1 MTNSKTLLNKLL
13 GSPTKKAILIGL
25 LSFLGLIDASY
36 LAAKHYS
43 GTIPP
48 CAIVKGC
55 EAVTTS
61 QYATVGL
68 PAVEGEISVALLGAI
83 YYLVV
88 LVISIAIIDTKS
100 DRLKKFLTGFSIL
113 GLLASIWFISLQ
125 LFVIKALCLYCL
137 VSAFSSIAIFITAI
151 FLKKDVGHHRSTSIF

>member
-1 MTNSKTLLNKLL
+1 MTNSKTLFYKLL
-13 GSPTKKAILIGL
+13 DSPTKKAILIGL
-25 LSFLGLIDASY
+25 FSFLGLIDASY
-36 LAAKHYS
+36 LAAKHYT

-48 CAIVKGC
+48 CSIVKGC

-61 QYATVGL
+61 QYAVVGG
-68 PAVEGEISVALLGAI
+68 VSVALLGAV

-88 LVISIAIIDTKS
+88 LIISIAIIDTKS
-100 DRLKKFLTGFSIL
+100 DWLKKFLSKFSIL

-137 VSAFSSIAIFITAI
+137 VSAFSSTAIFVTVI
-151 FLKKDVGHHRSTSIF
+151 FLKKDCKISNDMV

>member
-1 MTNSKTLLNKLL
+1 MTNSKTLLNKFL
-13 GSPTKKAILIGL
+13 GSPIKKAILIGL

-36 LAAKHYS
+36 LAAKYYS

-48 CAIVKGC
+48 CSLVKGC

-61 QYATVGL
+61 QYATIGGV
-68 PAVEGEISVALLGAI
+68 SVALWGTI

-88 LVISIAIIDTKS
+88 LIVSIIIINTGNNS
-100 DRLKKFLTGFSIL
+100 LKKFLARFSII

-125 LFVIKALCLYCL
+125 LFIIKALCLYCL

-151 FLKKDVGHHRSTSIF
+151 FLKKDIGLAKLRSM

>member
-25 LSFLGLIDASY
+25 FSFLGLIDASY
-36 LAAKHYS
+36 LAAKHYT

-61 QYATVGL
+61 QYATIGL
-68 PAVEGEISVALLGAI
+68 PAVEGGISVALLGAI
-83 YYLVV
+83 YYLAV
-88 LVISIAIIDTKS
+88 LIISIAIIDTKS
-100 DRLKKFLTGFSIL
+100 DWLKKFLAGFSAI

-125 LFVIKALCLYCL
+125 LFVLKALCLYCL
-137 VSAFSSIAIFITAI
+137 VSAFSSTAIFITAF
-151 FLKKDVGHHRSTSIF
+151 FLKKDASTR

>member
-25 LSFLGLIDASY
+25 LSFLGLMDASY
-36 LAAKHYS
+36 LAAKIIL
-43 GTIPP
+43 GRFRLR
-48 CAIVKGC
+48 AIVKGC

-61 QYATVGL
+61 QYATIGL
-68 PAVEGEISVALLGAI
+68 PFVEGGVSVALLGAI
-83 YYLVV
+83 YYLIV
-88 LVISIAIIDTKS
+88 LIIIAIIDTKS
-100 DRLKKFLTGFSIL
+100 DWLKKFLSKFSIL

-137 VSAFSSIAIFITAI
+137 VSAFSSTAIFITAI
-151 FLKKDVGHHRSTSIF
+151 FLRKDIHIRS

>member
-1 MTNSKTLLNKLL
+1 MMNSKTPLNRLL
-13 GSPTKKAILIGL
+13 GSPTKKALLIGL

-43 GTIPP
+43 GTIPT

-61 QYATVGL
+61 QYATIGL
-68 PAVEGEISVALLGAI
+68 PAVEGGVSVALLGAI
-83 YYLVV
+83 YYLIVLIISVV
-88 LVISIAIIDTKS
+88 IIETKN
-100 DRLKKFLTGFSIL
+100 DVLKKFLAGFSVI

-125 LFVIKALCLYCL
+125 LFVLKALCLYCL
-137 VSAFSSIAIFITAI
+137 VSAFSSTSIFITAI
-151 FLKKDVGHHRSTSIF
+151 FLRKKVGLAKSLSI

>member
-1 MTNSKTLLNKLL
+1 MTNSKTLFYKLL
-13 GSPTKKAILIGL
+13 GSPTKKAIIIGL
-25 LSFLGLIDASY
+25 LSFFGLIDASY

-61 QYATVGL
+61 QYATIGL
-68 PAVEGEISVALLGAI
+68 PAVEGGISVALLGAI
-83 YYLVV
+83 YYLIV
-88 LVISIAIIDTKS
+88 LIISIAIIETKNDS
-100 DRLKKFLTGFSIL
+100 LKKFLAGFSAI

-137 VSAFSSIAIFITAI
+137 VSAFTSISIFILARW
-151 FLKKDVGHHRSTSIF
+151 RSM

>member
-1 MTNSKTLLNKLL
+1 MTNSKTLFYKLL
-13 GSPTKKAILIGL
+13 GSPTKKAIIIGL
-25 LSFLGLIDASY
+25 LSFFGLIDASY

-61 QYATVGL
+61 QYATISL
-68 PAVEGEISVALLGAI
+68 PAVEGGVSVALLGAI
-83 YYLVV
+83 YYLIV
-88 LVISIAIIDTKS
+88 LIISIAIIETKNDS
-100 DRLKKFLTGFSIL
+100 LKKFLAGFSAI

-137 VSAFSSIAIFITAI
+137 VSAFTSISIFILARW
-151 FLKKDVGHHRSTSIF
+151 RSM

>member
-1 MTNSKTLLNKLL
+1 MTNLKTLFYKLL
-13 GSPTKKAILIGL
+13 GSPTKKALLIGL
-25 LSFLGLIDASY
+25 LSFLGLMDASY

-61 QYATVGL
+61 QYATIGL
-68 PAVEGEISVALLGAI
+68 PAVEGGVSVALLGAI

-88 LVISIAIIDTKS
+88 LITSIAIIETKS
-100 DRLKKFLTGFSIL
+100 DWLKKFLSKFSIL

-137 VSAFSSIAIFITAI
+137 VSAFSSTTIFITAF
-151 FLKKDVGHHRSTSIF
+151 FLKKDIPAAD

>member
-1 MTNSKTLLNKLL
+1 MTNSKTLLSKLL
-13 GSPTKKAILIGL
+13 GSPTKKAIFLGL

-61 QYATVGL
+61 QYATVGG
-68 PAVEGEISVALLGAI
+68 VSVALLGAI
-83 YYLVV
+83 YYLIV
-88 LVISIAIIDTKS
+88 LIISIAIIETKN
-100 DRLKKFLTGFSIL
+100 DRFKKFLAGFSIL

-137 VSAFSSIAIFITAI
+137 VSAFSSTAIFITAF
-151 FLKKDVGHHRSTSIF
+151 FLKKDIHIRS

>member
-1 MTNSKTLLNKLL
+1 MTNSKKLLNKLL
-13 GSPTKKAILIGL
+13 DSPTKKVILIGL
-25 LSFLGLIDASY
+25 FSFLGLVDASY

-55 EAVTTS
+55 EVVTTS
-61 QYATVGL
+61 QYATIGGV
-68 PAVEGEISVALLGAI
+68 SVALLGAI
-83 YYLVV
+83 YYLTV

-100 DRLKKFLTGFSIL
+100 DRLKKFLAGFSVI

-137 VSAFSSIAIFITAI
+137 ASAFSSTAIFITAF
-151 FLKKDVGHHRSTSIF
+151 FLKKDIGAR

>member
-1 MTNSKTLLNKLL
+1 MTNSKTLFYKPL
-13 GSPTKKAILIGL
+13 GSPTKKALLIGL
-25 LSFLGLIDASY
+25 LSFLGLMDASY

-61 QYATVGL
+61 QYAVINL
-68 PAVEGEISVALLGAI
+68 PIIDIGISVALLGAI

-88 LVISIAIIDTKS
+88 LIISIVIIDTKN
-100 DRLKKFLTGFSIL
+100 DWLKKFLAKFSIL

-137 VSAFSSIAIFITAI
+137 VSAFSSTAIFVTAI
-151 FLKKDVGHHRSTSIF
+151 FLKKDCKISNDMV

>member
-1 MTNSKTLLNKLL
+1 MTNSKTLLSKLL
-13 GSPTKKAILIGL
+13 DSPTKKALFIGL
-25 LSFLGLIDASY
+25 LSFLGLMDASY

-48 CAIVKGC
+48 CVLAKGC

-61 QYATVGL
+61 QYATIGGL
-68 PAVEGEISVALLGAI
+68 SVALLGAI

-88 LVISIAIIDTKS
+88 LIISIAIIETKS
-100 DRLKKFLTGFSIL
+100 DFLKKFLAKFSVI

-125 LFVIKALCLYCL
+125 VFVLKALCLYCL
-137 VSAFSSIAIFITAI
+137 VSAFSSTAIFITAL
-151 FLKKDVGHHRSTSIF
+151 FLKKEARV

>member
-1 MTNSKTLLNKLL
+1 MTNSKMLLNKLL

-25 LSFLGLIDASY
+25 FSFLGLIDASY

-55 EAVTTS
+55 EVVTTS
-61 QYATVGL
+61 QYATIGGV
-68 PAVEGEISVALLGAI
+68 SVALLGAI
-83 YYLVV
+83 YYLAV

-100 DRLKKFLTGFSIL
+100 DRLKKILAGFSVI

-137 VSAFSSIAIFITAI
+137 VSAFSSTAI
-151 FLKKDVGHHRSTSIF
+151 FLTAFFLKKDIIAR